1 MFSAKV
7 VGNVVATQKD
17 QGLVGTKLLIVC
29 PLYEEFK
36 KENCLIAVDSVGAG
50 IGELVLVA
58 SGSGARK
65 TNHFEGSPI
74 DLAIVGIIDEIEL
87 DESSF

>member
-1 MFSAKV
+1 MFSARV

-17 QGLVGTKLLIVC
+17 KGLVGTKLLIVC

-36 KENCLIAVDSVGAG
+36 KEKCLVAVDSVGAG
-50 IGELVLVA
+50 IGETVLVA

-65 TNHFEGSPI
+65 TNQFEGSPV